1 MTTTYTITKQRTY
14 TSQERLDRD
23 ISRLQQLERDKG
35 TFTEVH
41 VPEFSFSSEGL
52 VLTIQSEFIKGNFVG
67 HRYSNILYRELVER
81 EHPWTF
87 ADYNLSNFIKQINTH
102 NKIYCVDLESYR
114 EMEISKRKEEW
125 NRLRI
130 NRVMGDNGWGSQ
142 RIDCRYCR
150 KTIQEMVD
158 EYTFFGQD
166 VF

>member
-1 MTTTYTITKQRTY
+1 MNTTYTLTKQKTY

-23 ISRLQQLERDKG
+23 ISRLQQLERDKD

-87 ADYNLSNFIKQINTH
+87 ADYSLGNFIKQINTH
-102 NKIYCVDLESYR
+102 NKIYCVDLESYK

-130 NRVMGDNGWGSQ
+130 NRVMGDNGWSSQ